1 MNPFVDADV
10 PRGAQVFVVLGV
22 LLGAVFSGML
32 VLFLVGEI
40 LSDPGGTQGA
50 LLAIA
55 FGLLSWLSLEY
66 NYQETDF
73 WPPQLVGLLLSALGM
88 IVGSLLP
95 QVIGV
100 RPQSA
105 ALGADAQRA

>member
-1 MNPFVDADV
+1 MVRV
-10 PRGAQVFVVLGV
+10 RGLG
-22 LLGAVFSGML
+22 
-32 VLFLVGEI
+32 
-40 LSDPGGTQGA
+40 
-50 LLAIA
+50 LAA
-55 FGLLSWLSLEY
+55 GDWAASTFGLLSWLSLEFT
-66 NYQETDF
+66 YQDSDF

>member
-1 MNPFVDADV
+1 MTLVAASV
-10 PRGAQVFVVLGV
+10 PLIAG
-22 LLGAVFSGML
+22 
-32 VLFLVGEI
+32 LFW
-40 LSDPGGTQGA
+40 SRATTQGA
-50 LLAIA
+50 TLAMA

-66 NYQETDF
+66 SYQETDF
-73 WPPQLVGLLLSALGM
+73 WPPQLVGLLLSAFGM

-105 ALGADAQRA
+105 SLESDAQRA